1 MKYVLLI
8 LMTVFLACNQKVA
21 PPVPTV
27 KQDTLTVCDTIK
39 NVSIKY
45 LDSVTIKAD
54 PNPIIIRCG
63 KVVKDSLGYRFVY
76 IDGYKIV
83 SSSGKEIDYKDI
95 ISTIEKQK

>member
-1 MKYVLLI
+1 MKYAFLI
-8 LMTVFLACNQKVA
+8 LMTVFLACNEKVA
-21 PPVPTV
+21 PPPVAV
-27 KQDTLTVCDTIK
+27 KQDTLAVCDTIK

-63 KVVKDSLGYRFVY
+63 KVVKDSLGYRFVF
-76 IDGYKIV
+76 IDGYRII

>member
-8 LMTVFLACNQKVA
+8 LMTVFLACNEKVA

-27 KQDTLTVCDTIK
+27 KQDTLAVCDTIK
-39 NVSIKY
+39 NVKIKY

-54 PNPIIIRCG
+54 ENPIIIRCG

-76 IDGYKIV
+76 IDGYRIIT
-83 SSSGKEIDYKDI
+83 SSGKDIDYKDV
-95 ISTIEKQK
+95 ISTTEKQK